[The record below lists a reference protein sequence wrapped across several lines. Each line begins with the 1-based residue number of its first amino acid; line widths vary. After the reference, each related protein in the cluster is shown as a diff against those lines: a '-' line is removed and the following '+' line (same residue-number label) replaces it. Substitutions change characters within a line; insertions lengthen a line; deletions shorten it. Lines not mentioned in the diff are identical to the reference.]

1 MKDCPRCGST
11 LSHYAHGDGEAYGCD
26 ACGWVGVD
34 VEHRSE
40 PVHLES
46 WTDAITRFE
55 SKFSSS
61 DTDPVPGTLDRVDEP
76 VRVPDDADDSDPEPT
91 VERVPSDETVDGTD
105 STEAASVEDASET
118 GSDDPVDTG
127 DDAEVPESSDA
138 GTDDEPRPDDADDS
152 ADTDPETADDDTVD
166 DENQAEAA

>member
-40 PVHLES
+40 PVRLES

-55 SKFSSS
+55 AKFGSKSR
-61 DTDPVPGTLDRVDEP
+61 DDVPGTLDRVDDPIE
-76 VRVPDDADDSDPEPT
+76 VPDDAESDPEPS
-91 VERVPSDETVDGTD
+91 VDRVPSNDSVDDG
-105 STEAASVEDASET
+105 
-118 GSDDPVDTG
+118 DPI
-127 DDAEVPESSDA
+127 E
-138 GTDDEPRPDDADDS
+138 EPDADDS
-152 ADTDPETADDDTVD
+152 STDADTDESDAELDDEDGIENEDATADTEDDSVD